1 VAVKV
6 SRFSTK
12 GAAKLLLLLGAG
24 MLKLMDLHPVR
35 AIMTNAKQV
44 VGKKWRRF
52 MVSSF

>member
-12 GAAKLLLLLGAG
+12 GAAKLLLLVDVG
-24 MLKLMDLHPVR
+24 MLKLIDLHPVK
-35 AIMTNAKQV
+35 ASMAMAKHV
-44 VGKKWRRF
+44 VDKKVRRF